1 MTRPSRL
8 YDALAETGDEAE
20 PLDYISPVT
29 CADNK
34 LNLFNYPT
42 NVILLCHKLNFHLVN
57 FRLGNFKVD
66 AVALGVRVPSLR
78 RRRRDIRFVMCAEN
92 DLGLHFL
99 LTCIELVLAI
109 TSLQLVLATTK
120 NDF

>member
-1 MTRPSRL
+1 MTRPSRP

-34 LNLFNYPT
+34 LNLLNYP
-42 NVILLCHKLNFHLVN
+42 VILLCHKLNFHLVN

-66 AVALGVRVPSLR
+66 VVALGVRVSSLR
-78 RRRRDIRFVMCAEN
+78 RRRCDPKVCYVCGE
-92 DLGLHFL
+92 
-99 LTCIELVLAI
+99 
-109 TSLQLVLATTK
+109 
-120 NDF
+120 